1 MGKVVTVKNIKKKE
15 IMVIFEIIF
24 CNYIISNMNMQ
35 YNQNQNQSSCDCS
48 GNNNMFNMNNNG
60 NPQHQLNLNNQM
72 NNQIHNH
79 QMNNQMPQQLD
90 LSNAMGI
97 PNNTLDLNGSSQQQ
111 QANNVAKKD
120 LIDSLNKIG
129 SHDESVKGA
138 VKDSYYI
145 LLKNINLAFILV
157 AAFAW
162 NDAVKYYIAK
172 LIRSQ
177 QGSPYYYLY
186 YALIVTLLAVLSVR
200 LTRKFLIGN

>member
-1 MGKVVTVKNIKKKE
+1 
-15 IMVIFEIIF
+15 
-24 CNYIISNMNMQ
+24 MNQ
-35 YNQNQNQSSCDCS
+35 
-48 GNNNMFNMNNNG
+48 
-60 NPQHQLNLNNQM
+60 PQQQ
-72 NNQIHNH
+72 Q
-79 QMNNQMPQQLD
+79 QMPQQINL
-90 LSNAMGI
+90 NTAMGL
-97 PNNTLDLNGSSQQQ
+97 PANTFDHNDTSQNGG
-111 QANNVAKKD
+111 NNVAKKD
-120 LIDSLNKIG
+120 LIDSLNKL
-129 SHDESVKGA
+129 STNNSVEGA

-186 YALIVTLLAVLSVR
+186 YALIVTLMAVLSVR

>member
-1 MGKVVTVKNIKKKE
+1 
-15 IMVIFEIIF
+15 
-24 CNYIISNMNMQ
+24 MNMQ
-35 YNQNQNQSSCDCS
+35 FNNQNQSSCDCS
-48 GNNNMFNMNNNG
+48 GGNGNQNQNNAMFNMNMG
-60 NPQHQLNLNNQM
+60 NPQHQLNM
-72 NNQIHNH
+72 NNQHH
-79 QMNNQMPQQLD
+79 NQMGGQNIPQQLD
-90 LSNAMGI
+90 LSTAMGI
-97 PNNTLDLNGSSQQQ
+97 PPNTLDMNPNNNGDQQ
-111 QANNVAKKD
+111 NNDLVKKD
-120 LIDSLNKIG
+120 LIDSLNKISSG
-129 SHDESVKGA
+129 KNNMDGA

>member
-1 MGKVVTVKNIKKKE
+1 
-15 IMVIFEIIF
+15 
-24 CNYIISNMNMQ
+24 MNMGF
-35 YNQNQNQSSCDCS
+35 NNQNQSSCDCTGGANN
-48 GNNNMFNMNNNG
+48 GNTNTNGMFNMNMG
-60 NPQHQLNLNNQM
+60 NPQHQLNMNQP
-72 NNQIHNH
+72 Q
-79 QMNNQMPQQLD
+79 QQQQMPQQINL
-90 LSNAMGI
+90 NTAMGL
-97 PNNTLDLNGSSQQQ
+97 PANTFDHNDTSQNGG
-111 QANNVAKKD
+111 NNVAKKD
-120 LIDSLNKIG
+120 LIDSLNKL
-129 SHDESVKGA
+129 STNNSVEGA

-186 YALIVTLLAVLSVR
+186 YALIVTLMAVLSVR

>member
-1 MGKVVTVKNIKKKE
+1 
-15 IMVIFEIIF
+15 
-24 CNYIISNMNMQ
+24 MNMQ

-48 GNNNMFNMNNNG
+48 GGNNNMFNMNNNG
-60 NPQHQLNLNNQM
+60 NPQHQLNMNNQM
-72 NNQIHNH
+72 NH

-90 LSNAMGI
+90 LSAAMGI
-97 PNNTLDLNGSSQQQ
+97 PNNTLDLNSSAQQQ
-111 QANNVAKKD
+111 QANNNYAKKD
-120 LIDSLNKIG
+120 LLDSLNKVG